1 MAAELNH
8 KAVFRQTIRGKHG
21 RSIAMMHLSRHPSPL
36 GDLLVVHADGAIT
49 ALDFHDYEA
58 RLRRLLARNHGVTDL
73 APGPLPKPIAD
84 ALDSYFSGN
93 LAAFVGLAL
102 NSGGSDFQR
111 KVWAAL
117 CAIPAGQTRSYGD
130 LAASI
135 GQPGAARAVGLAN
148 GANPIG
154 IIVPCHRVIGSNG
167 TLTGYAGGVE
177 RKAWLLRHE
186 GAITGALL

>member
-1 MAAELNH
+1 
-8 KAVFRQTIRGKHG
+8 V
-21 RSIAMMHLSRHPSPL
+21 
-36 GDLLVVHADGAIT
+36 T
-49 ALDFHDYEA
+49 AL
-58 RLRRLLARNHGVTDL
+58 TS
-73 APGPLPKPIAD
+73 GPLPKPIAD
-84 ALDSYFSGN
+84 ALDGYFSGN
-93 LAAFVGLAL
+93 LAAFAGLAL

-135 GQPGAARAVGLAN
+135 GQPRAARAVGLAN

-186 GAITGALL
+186 GALAG